1 MRKKKGT
8 TRTAVRRARA
18 THGRQRQR
26 LIDACIS
33 ALHIHGPSQTTVEKV
48 VAIADMSPGI
58 VRFYFDSKAAM
69 LVASLQYLSAEFEER
84 VLVPVGAMK
93 STPVAAL
100 ERLVDLYLDPEIA
113 SARKVS
119 VWYSFWGEASS
130 RQEYYDICG
139 TKDERFAALV
149 RELIER
155 LIEQSGQTQLDPDGI
170 ALGLIGVLEMLWQ
183 GFAFLS
189 ETAIDRAAA
198 RHRCMAYLRSVFPGR
213 FPPGRG
219 VADAATAAAPTRSLP
234 AWSYAN
240 AALLR
245 TERRDLFRDAWQ
257 LVADVSRFGVP
268 GAHVAADLG
277 AERALVVRDAQGTLR
292 AYRNS
297 CPVEPHA
304 LVANGRGVLA
314 DERIECRLHGLAF
327 RADGQEIGGGPPL
340 HALELSIGA
349 GLVFVRAGSEGAG
362 PGPAPAWAWLGE
374 FDPIPIAPPAETIV
388 GANWKLVVE
397 HALSLAMPEALAP
410 GDAEAWYDVECTTPD
425 AADRILWRAR
435 PSATR
440 RRWSLDRYRSIL
452 GDRAGDPWRR
462 VFVAPNQLFEVR
474 PDGLLCVQILPIEPG
489 SSRVRRLRFSTLAA
503 DARGSVADR
512 LAARIATG
520 LRQDA
525 LDAIESAQRGRVE
538 YGYGVD
544 GTPRPGAAAARFR
557 EWLRGRIP
565 ALAHDAPPGGG
576 QGLV

>member
-1 MRKKKGT
+1 MRKKKAT
-8 TRTAVRRARA
+8 KKTVVRRARA

-84 VLVPVGAMK
+84 VLVPVTALK

-113 SARKVS
+113 SPRKVS

-139 TKDERFAALV
+139 KKDDRFAALV
-149 RELIER
+149 RELVER

-183 GFAFLS
+183 GFAFQS

-219 VADAATAAAPTRSLP
+219 AADAAVAVEPTRPLP
-234 AWSYAN
+234 AWSYAS
-240 AALLR
+240 AGLLR
-245 TERRDLFRDAWQ
+245 AERRELLRDAWQ
-257 LVADVSRFGVP
+257 LVAEASRFGVP
-268 GAHVAADLG
+268 GAHVAVDVG
-277 AERALVVRDAQGTLR
+277 AERALVVRDAHGALH
-292 AYRNS
+292 AFRNS

-304 LVANGRGVLA
+304 LIATGGGVLA
-314 DERIECRLHGLAF
+314 GDRIECRLHGVAF
-327 RADGQEIGGGPPL
+327 GGDGRELGGGPPL
-340 HALELSIGA
+340 RALELSIGA
-349 GLVFVRAGSEGAG
+349 GLVFVRAGSD
-362 PGPAPAWAWLGE
+362 GPAPSPAPGWTQLGDI
-374 FDPIPIAPPAETIV
+374 DPIPIAPPEEAIV
-388 GANWKLVVE
+388 AANWKLVIE
-397 HALSLAMPEALAP
+397 HALSLAMPEGPAP
-410 GDAEAWYDVECTTPD
+410 GDTEAWYDVECSTPEPGEV
-425 AADRILWRAR
+425 IHWRGR

-440 RRWSLDRYRSIL
+440 RRWSLDRYRSIV
-452 GDRAGDPWRR
+452 GERAGDPWRR
-462 VFVAPNQLFEVR
+462 IFVAPNQLFEVR
-474 PDGLLCVQILPIEPG
+474 PDGLLCVQVLPIDAG
-489 SSRVRRLRFSTLAA
+489 SSRVRRLRFSTIAA

-512 LAARIATG
+512 LAGRIAG
-520 LRQDA
+520 CLRHDA
-525 LDAIESAQRGRVE
+525 YEAIESAQRGRVE

-544 GTPRPGAAAARFR
+544 RTPRTGAAAARFR
-557 EWLRGRIP
+557 GWLRGRVP
-565 ALAHDAPPGGG
+565 ALGSEAPPGEG

>member
-1 MRKKKGT
+1 MRKKQAT
-8 TRTAVRRARA
+8 TKPAARPARA

-69 LVASLQYLSAEFEER
+69 LVASLQYLSTEFEER
-84 VLVPVGAMK
+84 VLVPVAALTH
-93 STPVAAL
+93 TPVAAL
-100 ERLVDLYLDPEIA
+100 ERLVDLYLDPEVA

-139 TKDERFAALV
+139 QKDERFAALV
-149 RELIER
+149 RELIGR
-155 LIEQSGQTQLDPDGI
+155 LIEQTGQPQLDPDGI

-183 GFAFLS
+183 GFAFQS

-219 VADAATAAAPTRSLP
+219 AADAAAAADPTRPLP
-234 AWSYAN
+234 AWSYSN

-245 TERRDLFRDAWQ
+245 VERRELFRDGWQ
-257 LVADVSRFGVP
+257 LVAEASRFAGG
-268 GAHVAADLG
+268 GAYVATDAG
-277 AERALVVRDAQGTLR
+277 AERALVVRDAHGTLH
-292 AYRNS
+292 AHRNS

-304 LVANGRGVLA
+304 LIANGGGVLTG
-314 DERIECRLHGLAF
+314 ERIECRPHGLAF
-327 RADGQEIGGGPPL
+327 DFHGREIGGGPALYP
-340 HALELSIGA
+340 LELATGV
-349 GLVFVRAGSEGAG
+349 GLVFVRAGSGRAG
-362 PGPAPAWAWLGE
+362 PGPAPWWSRLGDLE
-374 FDPIPIAPPAETIV
+374 PIPIAPPHESIV
-388 GANWKLVVE
+388 AANWKLVIE
-397 HALSLAMPEALAP
+397 HALSLAMPEGAAP
-410 GDAEAWYDVECTTPD
+410 ADAEAWYDVECPAPELPD
-425 AADRILWRAR
+425 LILWRGR

-440 RRWSLDRYRSIL
+440 RRWSLDRYRSIV

-462 VFVAPNQLFEVR
+462 IFVAPNQLFEIR
-474 PDGLLCVQILPIEPG
+474 PDGLLCVQVLPIDPG
-489 SSRVRRLRFSTLAA
+489 ASRIRRLRFSTIAA
-503 DARGSVADR
+503 DTRGRVAER
-512 LAARIATG
+512 LAGRVAAC

-525 LDAIESAQRGRVE
+525 FDAIESAQRGWVE
-538 YGYGVD
+538 YGYGVAGPT
-544 GTPRPGAAAARFR
+544 GTRGAVARFR
-557 EWLRGRIP
+557 GWIRGRIP
-565 ALAHDAPPGGG
+565 ALANEAPPGEG

>member
-8 TRTAVRRARA
+8 TRTAVRRARP

-84 VLVPVGAMK
+84 VLVPVAALK

-113 SARKVS
+113 STRKVS

-183 GFAFLS
+183 GFAFQS

-219 VADAATAAAPTRSLP
+219 AADAAAAAAPTRPLP

-240 AALLR
+240 AGLLR
-245 TERRDLFRDAWQ
+245 VERRELFRDAWQ
-257 LVADVSRFGVP
+257 LVAEESRLAVP
-268 GAHVAADLG
+268 GAHVAVDVG
-277 AERALVVRDAQGTLR
+277 AERALVIRDALGSLR
-292 AYRNS
+292 AFRNS

-304 LVANGRGVLA
+304 LIANGGGVLSG
-314 DERIECRLHGLAF
+314 DRIECRLHGLAF
-327 RADGQEIGGGPPL
+327 DQDGREIGGGPPL
-340 HALELSIGA
+340 HALELGVGA
-349 GLVFVRAGSEGAG
+349 GLVFVRTASDRAG
-362 PGPAPAWAWLGE
+362 PSPVPAWTRLGDLE
-374 FDPIPIAPPAETIV
+374 PIPIAPPAESIV

-397 HALSLAMPEALAP
+397 HALSIAMPDGGTA
-410 GDAEAWYDVECTTPD
+410 GDAEGWYDVEC
-425 AADRILWRAR
+425 AAPELADGMIWRGR
-435 PSATR
+435 PSATH
-440 RRWSLDRYRSIL
+440 RRWSLDRYRSIV

-462 VFVAPNQLFEVR
+462 IFVAPNQFFEVR
-474 PDGLLCVQILPIEPG
+474 PDGLLCVQVQPVDPG
-489 SSRVRRLRFSTLAA
+489 SSRVRRLRFSTIAA
-503 DARGSVADR
+503 DARASVADR
-512 LAARIATG
+512 LAARIAAA
-520 LRQDA
+520 LRRDA
-525 LDAIESAQRGRVE
+525 LDAIESAQRGWVE
-538 YGYGVD
+538 YGYGAD
-544 GTPRPGAAAARFR
+544 GAPRAGTAAARFR
-557 EWLRGRIP
+557 AWLRGRLP
-565 ALAHDAPPGGG
+565 ALAREAAPGEG